1 MSEDEREKTI
11 PKEVKKETDAIDENL
26 NRGDVAAQEQKRI
39 LKQAK
44 EDKPS
49 SFLFHSENLI
59 RKCFNY
65 CCQNKDRIMAN
76 LFYSLLYFFYN
87 LP

>member
-39 LKQAK
+39 PKQAK
-44 EDKPS
+44 ED
-49 SFLFHSENLI
+49 
-59 RKCFNY
+59 
-65 CCQNKDRIMAN
+65 
-76 LFYSLLYFFYN
+76 
-87 LP
+87 